1 VGSFP
6 RKTLI
11 APILG
16 VFCLLVASL
25 GLASALRA
33 QSGSGASNPDQQPT
47 VAPGN
52 RKSEAVTSTLPRGK
66 KLMLKDGTFQLV
78 REYEVDGDRVRYY
91 SIEQHQ
97 WEEMPASLID
107 WDATKKADADE
118 ATRKAATIAKVHAQ
132 EAQRGGDIMDVDA
145 SIEIAKGVFLPD
157 GEGVFLYDGDKV
169 VKVPPVD
176 PEIKF
181 SKSQMLKQVLVPVP
195 IVPSRHTVSLT
206 GTRAKLRAAPG
217 QLEIYYRTADGHDPQ
232 VQLIQAKVKNGKRDL
247 ENLDEIFNT
256 TAATGVTE
264 LPIQQWEIAR
274 GVYRYT
280 ISQNVAP
287 GEYAFAEIVP
297 NGGNSLYF
305 WDFGVDGPQ
314 APKKK

>member
-1 VGSFP
+1 LLHLFQ
-6 RKTLI
+6 K
-11 APILG
+11 ALG
-16 VFCLLVASL
+16 VWLSAPLLVL
-25 GLASALRA
+25 LAALPALA
-33 QSGSGASNPDQQPT
+33 QSGDDSTAPT
-47 VAPGN
+47 NTKPAATRDGKTDPN
-52 RKSEAVTSTLPRGK
+52 EYSLPRGK

-91 SIEQHQ
+91 SVEQHQ
-97 WEEMPASLID
+97 WEEMPESLVD
-107 WDATKKADADE
+107 WGATKKAETDDAK
-118 ATRKAATIAKVHAQ
+118 RKAATIAKVHAQ

-157 GEGVFLYDGDKV
+157 GEGVFLYDGDKI
-169 VKVPPVD
+169 VKIPPVD
-176 PEIKF
+176 PDIKF

-195 IVPSRHTVSLT
+195 IIPSRHTISLN
-206 GTRAKLRAAPG
+206 GERAKLRVDPG

-232 VQLIQAKVKNGKRDL
+232 VQLIQAKVKGGKRDL
-247 ENLDEIFNT
+247 ENLDELFNQ
-256 TAATGVTE
+256 TAATGVVE

-280 ISQNVAP
+280 ITQNVAP

-305 WDFGVDGPQ
+305 WDFGVNG
-314 APKKK
+314 ATEKKK

>member
-1 VGSFP
+1 
-6 RKTLI
+6 
-11 APILG
+11 
-16 VFCLLVASL
+16 
-25 GLASALRA
+25 
-33 QSGSGASNPDQQPT
+33 
-47 VAPGN
+47 
-52 RKSEAVTSTLPRGK
+52 
-66 KLMLKDGTFQLV
+66 MLKDGSFQLV

-97 WEEMPASLID
+97 WEEMPGSLID
-107 WDATKKADADE
+107 WDATKKAAADE
-118 ATRKAATIAKVHAQ
+118 AARKAATIAKVHAQ
-132 EAQRGGDIMDVDA
+132 EAQRGSDVTDIDA

-169 VKVPPVD
+169 VKIPAVD

-195 IVPSRHTVSLT
+195 IVPSRHTVSLN
-206 GTRAKLRAAPG
+206 GQRAKLRVDPG

-232 VQLIQAKVKNGKRDL
+232 VQLIQAKVRSDKRDL
-247 ENLDEIFNT
+247 ENLDQIFDT

-280 ISQNVAP
+280 ITQNVAP

-305 WDFGVDGPQ
+305 WDFGVNGPP

>member
-1 VGSFP
+1 MFCGFP
-6 RKTLI
+6 KSPF
-11 APILG
+11 APVLAL
-16 VFCLLVASL
+16 FL
-25 GLASALRA
+25 GLFCASDVLA
-33 QSGSGASNPDQQPT
+33 QSGSDVPPPGQRPAASSDKNADDAAISP
-47 VAPGN
+47 
-52 RKSEAVTSTLPRGK
+52 LPRGK
-66 KLMLKDGTFQLV
+66 KLMLKDGSFQLV

-97 WEEMPASLID
+97 WEEMPESLID

-118 ATRKAATIAKVHAQ
+118 AKRKAAMIAKVHAQ
-132 EAQRGGDIMDVDA
+132 EAQRGGDVMDVDA
-145 SIEIAKGVFLPD
+145 SIEVAKGVFLPE

-169 VKVPPVD
+169 VKIPPVD

-181 SKSQMLKQVLVPVP
+181 SKTQMLKQVLVPVP
-195 IVPSRHTVSLT
+195 IVPARHTVSLS
-206 GTRAKLRAAPG
+206 GQRAKLRVDPG

-232 VQLIQAKVKNGKRDL
+232 VQLIQAKVKSGKRDL
-247 ENLDEIFNT
+247 ENLDELFNT
-256 TAATGVTE
+256 TAATGVVE

-280 ISQNVAP
+280 ITQNVAP

-305 WDFGVDGPQ
+305 WDFGVDGPTE
-314 APKKK
+314 KKK